1 MEFNQITSQD
11 DYRIEQIYNSYT
23 TSFPEDERRDWAKFV
38 QLFAHSNVKF
48 FSVSNERENVG
59 YITLWELSTFTFV
72 EHFEVFIEFR
82 NQQLGSKIINH
93 LKENYTKIILEIE
106 PEHLNEDAKR
116 RFSFYQ
122 KNGFCLI
129 DDMYIQPSYGE
140 GKNKLELWLLANF
153 QPLNI
158 NEAKDEIYDIVY
170 H

>member
-1 MEFNQITSQD
+1 MGYLSDNCDTPIT
-11 DYRIEQIYNSYT
+11 
-23 TSFPEDERRDWAKFV
+23 
-38 QLFAHSNVKF
+38 
-48 FSVSNERENVG
+48 
-59 YITLWELSTFTFV
+59 
-72 EHFEVFIEFR
+72 
-82 NQQLGSKIINH
+82 
-93 LKENYTKIILEIE
+93 
-106 PEHLNEDAKR
+106 
-116 RFSFYQ
+116 FYQ